1 MNVHSTCVHNN
12 TKTRSP
18 RHVEYWTEKLI
29 EAHPYYEILTVDKME
44 QNSDRQNIQSD
55 YYKQAV

>member
-1 MNVHSTCVHNN
+1 M
-12 TKTRSP
+12 
-18 RHVEYWTEKLI
+18 EYWTEKLI
-29 EAHPYYEILTVDKME
+29 AAHPYYEILTVDKME